1 MSDTKKVDLQAAQR
15 VLDTATY
22 EYDAAAAVTEIA
34 RRDETAALNR
44 LNAAQKAFDAAL
56 AEIRKAAPA
65 RSDWQQ
71 RTKPLR

>member
-1 MSDTKKVDLQAAQR
+1 MSDTKPDLQAAQR
-15 VLDTATY
+15 ILDTATL
-22 EYDAAAAVTEIA
+22 EYDAAAATAEMA

-44 LNAAQKAFDAAL
+44 LNAAQKGFDAAL

-71 RTKPLR
+71 LTGVR